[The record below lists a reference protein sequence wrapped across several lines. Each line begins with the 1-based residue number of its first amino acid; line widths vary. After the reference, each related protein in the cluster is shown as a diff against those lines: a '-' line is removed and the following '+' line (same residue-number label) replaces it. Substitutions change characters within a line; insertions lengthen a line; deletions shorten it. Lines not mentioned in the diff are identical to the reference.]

1 MKNIIIFFQLF
12 FFLFF
17 LLPKVEVMANSFGEQ
32 KNPGTVF
39 DSSTHSFED
48 AVKIF
53 EEKRKNL
60 EAQGKSIEYVSSE
73 EIQRRP
79 CNHCP
84 AYIGLTETINKIVKA
99 MPVKDIQAHNLKTIR
114 SNELE
119 FMYVI
124 VKNDL
129 EKTGNANCHKY
140 FDQDPMREYFEGKK
154 EGEYRVLSSE
164 LIAMSKVGDIQMIK
178 PGSEAVYYYYRG
190 RGSQKD
196 FLYEIRALANK
207 PYTLTIYRY
216 LPTEKEKNPYNLPD
230 LSGESL
236 RDTSSDSSGTNNLGL
251 KLPRILD
258 PVEQVVTE
266 KDDPNNYLNMEMRLE
281 KRGKY
286 LPKDLHFMQAGT
298 ELNLLDVADLKSET
312 KLSIKERIS
321 RWSLKSHETKE
332 DWLQLELKHKGV
344 NEIGTKVSVPYSL
357 TLNEGSGLKAR
368 GHVSEQIDR
377 NGPDVDNQSSHRS
390 LSLVLTNHDLEIV
403 RMEAR
408 KSYNGHS
415 SVVLQHGR
423 ALAPNET
430 ISVSGGFR
438 EDTAGHATFI
448 GFQHAKRIK
457 DTTTLIFD
465 VRLDS
470 QNKTT
475 LMYQVHHKF

>member
-1 MKNIIIFFQLF
+1 MKNKLILILF
-12 FFLFF
+12 TSFLSF
-17 LLPKVEVMANSFGEQ
+17 LNLESAMAEPLGERKNS
-32 KNPGTVF
+32 GTVF
-39 DSSTHSFED
+39 DSSTHSLDD
-48 AVKIF
+48 AVKVF
-53 EEKRKNL
+53 EEKRKAL
-60 EAQGKSIEYVSSE
+60 EAQGKSLEYVSSE

-84 AYIGLTETINKIVKA
+84 TYMGLTEAVNKIVKA
-99 MPVKDIQAHNLKTIR
+99 MPVKDIQGHNLKTIR

-129 EKTGNANCHKY
+129 QKTGNSNCHKY

-164 LIAMSKVGDIQMIK
+164 LIEMSKVGDIQMIK

-190 RGSQKD
+190 RGAQKD
-196 FLYEIRALANK
+196 LLYEIRALENK

-216 LPTEKEKNPYNLPD
+216 LATEKEKNPYNLPD
-230 LSGESL
+230 LSGES
-236 RDTSSDSSGTNNLGL
+236 RISDEMGL
-251 KLPRILD
+251 KLPRQFD
-258 PVEQVVTE
+258 QVEQVVTE
-266 KDDPNNYLNMEMRLE
+266 KEDPNNYLNMEMRLE

-298 ELNLLDVADLKSET
+298 EMNLLDVADLKSET
-312 KLSIKERIS
+312 KLSLKERIS
-321 RWSLKSHETKE
+321 RWSLKSHETKHE
-332 DWLQLELKHKGV
+332 WLQLELKHKGLDEV
-344 NEIGTKVSVPYSL
+344 GTKVSVPYRL
-357 TLNEGSGLKAR
+357 TLNEGSGLKVS

-377 NGPDVDNQSSHRS
+377 KGTEVDNDSSHRS
-390 LSLVLTNHDLEIV
+390 LSLVLTDHDLEMV

-415 SVVLQHGR
+415 SVLLQHGR
-423 ALAPNET
+423 TLAPNET
-430 ISVSGGFR
+430 ISVNGGFR
-438 EDTAGHATFI
+438 EDNLGHATFV

-465 VRLDS
+465 VRIDS